1 MWKSKSIKAFL
12 LSLVLSLF
20 FVSPVFAQEDLS
32 DLEEFQNLANSL
44 NQESYWQEV
53 KQIQSL
59 TDLLLQDIYS
69 NPVETTDQQ
78 SLMLLRNYSAQMK
91 SSEFASKKL
100 SEQLKVLQL
109 AQKTSNQVMETMLNQ
124 STSLL
129 TWQSSTLN
137 NMKLL
142 LASYNRLLEIT
153 QKIFSSQQQD
163 VQLAIEEL
171 SKTSKQAEDLK
182 LNLNIIQSLADK
194 QAEEI
199 TALKKVQKRI
209 KVASYV
215 EFGVGVPCLVLGFLP
230 IWTDEQKNIQN
241 LLLGIG
247 FTGTVAGVVTFSFTI
262 PF

>member
-1 MWKSKSIKAFL
+1 MWKLKLTKVFL
-12 LSLVLSLF
+12 LSLALSLF
-20 FVSPVFAQEDLS
+20 FVFPAFAQEDLS

-69 NPVETTDQQ
+69 NPVEITDQQ
-78 SLMLLRNYSAQMK
+78 SLTLLRNYSAQMK

-137 NMKLL
+137 NMKSLL
-142 LASYNRLLEIT
+142 TSYNRLLEIT
-153 QKIFSSQQQD
+153 QKIFNSQQQD

-171 SKTSKQAEDLK
+171 SKTTQQAEDLK
-182 LNLNIIQSLADK
+182 LNLNIVQSLADK
-194 QAEEI
+194 QSEEI
-199 TALKKVQKRI
+199 AALKRI
-209 KVASYV
+209 RERARKTSYI
-215 EFGVGVPCLVLGFLP
+215 ELGVGVPCLVIGFLP
-230 IWTDEQKNIQN
+230 IWTEEQQNIKN
-241 LLLGIG
+241 LFLGIG
-247 FTGTVAGVVTFSFTI
+247 ITGTFTGAITFTI
-262 PF
+262 TFYL

>member
-1 MWKSKSIKAFL
+1 MWKSKSIRIFL
-12 LSLVLSLF
+12 LSLVLLLF
-20 FVSPVFAQEDLS
+20 SVPSVFAQEDLS

-59 TDLLLQDIYS
+59 TDLLLRDIYS
-69 NPVETTDQQ
+69 NPAKQMDEQ

-109 AQKTSNQVMETMLNQ
+109 AQKTSNQVMETMLSQ

-142 LASYNRLLEIT
+142 LASYSRLLEIT

-171 SKTSKQAEDLK
+171 SKTSQQAEDLK
-182 LNLNIIQSLADK
+182 LNLSIVQSLADK
-194 QAEEI
+194 QSEEI
-199 TALKKVQKRI
+199 AALKRVQKRI
-209 KVASYV
+209 KITSYV
-215 EFGVGVPCLVLGFLP
+215 EFGIGIPCLVLGLVP
-230 IWTDEQKNIQN
+230 IWTDQQKNIQN

-247 FTGTVAGVVTFSFTI
+247 VTSTAAGVTTLSFTI

>member
-59 TDLLLQDIYS
+59 TDLLLRDIYS
-69 NPVETTDQQ
+69 NPAETTDQQ

-109 AQKTSNQVMETMLNQ
+109 AQKTSNQVMENMLKQ
-124 STSLL
+124 STTLL
-129 TWQSSTLN
+129 TWQSTTLN

-153 QKIFSSQQQD
+153 QKIFNSQQQD
-163 VQLAIEEL
+163 VQLAIEEI
-171 SKTSKQAEDLK
+171 SKTTQQAEDLK
-182 LNLNIIQSLADK
+182 LNLNIIQSLANK

-199 TALKKVQKRI
+199 AALKKVQKRI
-209 KVASYV
+209 KIASYV
-215 EFGVGVPCLVLGFLP
+215 ELGVGVPCMVLGFLP

-247 FTGTVAGVVTFSFTI
+247 LTGTAAGVVTFSFTI